1 MVEDFKR
8 RFWIS
13 FMLTIPVL
21 FLSQTIREFIHL
33 ELDLSFHGNIYIL
46 FALSSIIYFYG
57 GWPFL
62 KGIYLEL
69 LNHKPGMMTLV
80 AVAISVAYVYS
91 SFVIFGFPGM
101 VFFCEL
107 AMLID
112 IMLLGHWI
120 EMKSIMGA
128 GEALEKIARLMPAE
142 AHKLMPD
149 DSIKEI
155 PLSELQIG
163 DRVLIKPG
171 EKIPADGTVING
183 KTNVNESMLTGESKP
198 VAKTVGASS
207 LVVQLMVKD
216 LSL

>member
-1 MVEDFKR
+1 
-8 RFWIS
+8 
-13 FMLTIPVL
+13 
-21 FLSQTIREFIHL
+21 
-33 ELDLSFHGNIYIL
+33 
-46 FALSSIIYFYG
+46 
-57 GWPFL
+57 
-62 KGIYLEL
+62 
-69 LNHKPGMMTLV
+69 
-80 AVAISVAYVYS
+80 
-91 SFVIFGFPGM
+91 
-101 VFFCEL
+101 
-107 AMLID
+107 
-112 IMLLGHWI
+112 
-120 EMKSIMGA
+120 
-128 GEALEKIARLMPAE
+128 
-142 AHKLMPD
+142 MPD